1 MLPERMKIEKVG
13 QVVAN
18 LHDKTEY
25 LIHIINLKPTLND
38 GLVLKKDIIIKFN
51 QQAWIK
57 SYIEMKTDL
66 RKKSRSE
73 KVKLVNNAAFKKKQE
88 NVRKSR
94 DIKLLTIEKRNY
106 LVAEESSYTSFFLFC
121 FFVVFFWIL
130 KLC

>member
-25 LIHIINLKPTLND
+25 LIHIRNLKPTLND
-38 GLVLKKDIIIKFN
+38 GLVLKNDIIIKFN

-73 KVKLVNNAAFKKKQE
+73 KVKLVNNTVFLKK
-88 NVRKSR
+88 NRKM
-94 DIKLLTIEKRNY
+94 LEK
-106 LVAEESSYTSFFLFC
+106 AEISNF
-121 FFVVFFWIL
+121 
-130 KLC
+130 

>member
-73 KVKLVNNAAFKKKQE
+73 KVKLVNNTVFLKK
-88 NVRKSR
+88 NRKM
-94 DIKLLTIEKRNY
+94 LEK
-106 LVAEESSYTSFFLFC
+106 AEISNF
-121 FFVVFFWIL
+121 
-130 KLC
+130 

>member
-25 LIHIINLKPTLND
+25 LIHIRNLKPTLND
-38 GLVLKKDIIIKFN
+38 GLVLKNDIIIKFN

-73 KVKLVNNAAFKKKQE
+73 KFKLVNNTVFLKK
-88 NVRKSR
+88 NRKMW
-94 DIKLLTIEKRNY
+94 EK
-106 LVAEESSYTSFFLFC
+106 AEISNF
-121 FFVVFFWIL
+121 
-130 KLC
+130 

>member
-25 LIHIINLKPTLND
+25 LIHIRNLKPTLND
-38 GLVLKKDIIIKFN
+38 GLVLKNDIIIKSN

-73 KVKLVNNAAFKKKQE
+73 KVKLVNN
-88 NVRKSR
+88 
-94 DIKLLTIEKRNY
+94 T
-106 LVAEESSYTSFFLFC
+106 
-121 FFVVFFWIL
+121 VF
-130 KLC
+130 

>member
-25 LIHIINLKPTLND
+25 LIHIRNLKPTLND
-38 GLVLKKDIIIKFN
+38 GLVLKNDIIIKFN

-73 KVKLVNNAAFKKKQE
+73 KVKLVNNTVFKKK
-88 NVRKSR
+88 NRK
-94 DIKLLTIEKRNY
+94 L
-106 LVAEESSYTSFFLFC
+106 
-121 FFVVFFWIL
+121 
-130 KLC
+130 

>member
-25 LIHIINLKPTLND
+25 LIHIINLKPKLND
-38 GLVLKKDIIIKFN
+38 GLVLKNDIIIKFN

-73 KVKLVNNAAFKKKQE
+73 KVKLVNN
-88 NVRKSR
+88 
-94 DIKLLTIEKRNY
+94 T
-106 LVAEESSYTSFFLFC
+106 
-121 FFVVFFWIL
+121 VF
-130 KLC
+130 